1 MGKLKAHP
9 NIALQRPFRQPV
21 FLTPII
27 SLALSLSLLRS
38 MYIIYIY
45 TYVTHTHIYIYTHII
60 IIRYIPTSGNQ

>member
-27 SLALSLSLLRS
+27 SLALSLSLAL
-38 MYIIYIY
+38 YVYNIYIHMS
-45 TYVTHTHIYIYTHII
+45 HTHIYIYTHII